1 MNKFFRLSLWLLAI
15 TPLLFAFTG
24 DPTKLPKFVWI
35 FFCVILLFAAGIKD
49 RLFSYR
55 NTFIIPA
62 GLLLIWYILTLS
74 RCVNIFEGF
83 RSIFILILF
92 ITLYISLENL
102 IARDIYLI
110 DYFMKGVVIITVIIS
125 IYGLLQVAGIDFV
138 KWDIKN
144 SPLSTLG
151 RRNFA
156 AEYLVMVIPYVYYFI
171 FKEKRNWLLYIL
183 LLLFILHLIFT
194 FTRASYISF
203 FVSCILFF
211 ILTGRR
217 VSINRKVIIFLCIL
231 FFSRIAFSDI
241 STFERGTIKSRFLIW
256 NVTLKMIKENP
267 LMGVGPGNFVITY
280 PYYAKGETKALKGP
294 SLLVDSVHNDYLE
307 VCAETGVVG
316 LLLFLYLLFSFF
328 RVSFVLYRG
337 MEGKERVLIA
347 GIISSVV
354 AICVN
359 ALASFP
365 FKNPAT
371 LLLFWANVSFTGGIY
386 RKSRGDRTLKVSY
399 PLLKLYLLIF
409 AIGGIVLSYR
419 GIKASRYMF
428 LAKNTKGNLSLQFA
442 EKASKYNPFSYEYL
456 HFAGTIAMNLN
467 EYNRAYTL
475 LSAGIKLHP
484 YYDSLYN
491 NLGLTY
497 LFRGNSEKAEESF
510 LTALM
515 LTPDSYEFNNN
526 MGFLYLNTARY
537 DEAIQYL
544 KRATWLKPDAYIS
557 FYSLGTAYY
566 MKRQY
571 REAEEQFKKALEINP
586 DFSPA
591 KEYLEKLSR

>member
-1 MNKFFRLSLWLLAI
+1 MQRKFLIL
-15 TPLLFAFTG
+15 LLFSLSPLILLPGVTDSFY
-24 DPTKLPKFVWI
+24 LPKFVWI
-35 FFCVILLFAAGIKD
+35 FFVVILVFAAGIKD

-74 RCVNIFEGF
+74 RCVNIFEGV

-92 ITLYISLENL
+92 IALYISLENL
-102 IARDIYLI
+102 VARDISLI
-110 DYFMKGVVIITVIIS
+110 DYFIKWVIVITVIIS
-125 IYGLLQVAGIDFV
+125 TYGLLQVAGIDFV

-156 AEYLVMVIPYVYYFI
+156 GEYLVMVIPYVYYLV
-171 FKEKRNWLLYIL
+171 FKGKRNWFLYIL
-183 LLLFILHLIFT
+183 FLLFISHLILT
-194 FTRASYISF
+194 FTRASYIAF

-211 ILTGRR
+211 ILAGKR
-217 VSINRKVIIFLCIL
+217 VSVNRKVVILLFVL
-231 FFSRIAFSDI
+231 FFSRIGFSDI

-267 LMGVGPGNFVITY
+267 FMGVGPGNFIITY
-280 PYYAKGETKALKGP
+280 PYYAKNFPDKMIVAHRV
-294 SLLVDSVHNDYLE
+294 SSVHNDYLE
-307 VCAETGVVG
+307 VCTETGIPG

-337 MEGKERVLIA
+337 SEDKERHLIA

-386 RKSRGDRTLKVSY
+386 RKVKGEKALKVSY
-399 PLLKLYLLIF
+399 PLLKLCLLIF
-409 AIGGIVLSYR
+409 AITGLVFSYR

-428 LAKNTKGNLSLQFA
+428 LARNTKGNLSLQFA
-442 EKASKYNPFSYEYL
+442 EKAVMYNPLSFEFTFLTARTAISNENYEKAYQYL
-456 HFAGTIAMNLN
+456 LMAKNLYP
-467 EYNRAYTL
+467 YNDT
-475 LSAGIKLHP
+475 
-484 YYDSLYN
+484 LYN
-491 NLGLTY
+491 NLGLVY
-497 LFRGNSEKAEESF
+497 LKTGRFKEAEESYLYA
-510 LTALM
+510 LTLNPFMA
-515 LTPDSYEFNNN
+515 DVYNNI
-526 MGFLYLNTARY
+526 GSLYIETGRY
-537 DEAIQYL
+537 DEAI
-544 KRATWLKPDAYIS
+544 
-557 FYSLGTAYY
+557 G
-566 MKRQY
+566 
-571 REAEEQFKKALEINP
+571 
-586 DFSPA
+586 
-591 KEYLEKLSR
+591 